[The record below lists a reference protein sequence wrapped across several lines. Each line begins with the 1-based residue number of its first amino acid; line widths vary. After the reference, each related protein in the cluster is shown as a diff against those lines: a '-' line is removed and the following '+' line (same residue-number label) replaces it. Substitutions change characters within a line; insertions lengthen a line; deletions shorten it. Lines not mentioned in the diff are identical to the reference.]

1 MINEKT
7 MGLAAKKLD
16 IISWITS
23 LKDEN
28 VLNRIKLLRKGE
40 DDWWDTIGE
49 DEKAEI
55 LEGLSQL
62 DRGESVAHEQVMAK
76 YKKWL

>member
-1 MINEKT
+1 

-16 IISWITS
+16 IIGWITN
-23 LKDEN
+23 LNDEDI
-28 VLNRIKLLRKGE
+28 LDKIDSLRKQE

-49 DEKAEI
+49 DEKTEI

>member
-1 MINEKT
+1 

-16 IISWITS
+16 IINWITN
-23 LKDEN
+23 LNDEEILEEIN
-28 VLNRIKLLRKGE
+28 SLRKRE
-40 DDWWDTIGE
+40 DDWWDTIDD

>member
-1 MINEKT
+1 

-16 IISWITS
+16 IISWITN

-28 VLNRIKLLRKGE
+28 VLRKIDSIRKE
-40 DDWWDTIGE
+40 EADWWDTIEE
-49 DEKAEI
+49 DERAEI

>member
-1 MINEKT
+1 
-7 MGLAAKKLD
+7 MGLAAKKID
-16 IISWITS
+16 FIGWITN
-23 LKDEN
+23 LNDEDI
-28 VLNRIKLLRKGE
+28 LDKIDSLRKQE

-49 DEKAEI
+49 DEKTEI

-76 YKKWL
+76 YKKWI

>member
-1 MINEKT
+1 

-16 IISWITS
+16 IINWITN
-23 LKDEN
+23 LNDEEILEKIN
-28 VLNRIKLLRKGE
+28 SLRKRE
-40 DDWWDTIGE
+40 ADWWDTIDD

>member
-1 MINEKT
+1 

-28 VLNRIKLLRKGE
+28 VLNRIELLRKGE
-40 DDWWDTIGE
+40 DDWWDTIDE

-62 DRGESVAHEQVMAK
+62 DQGESVVHEQVMAK

>member
-1 MINEKT
+1 

-16 IISWITS
+16 IISWITN
-23 LKDEN
+23 LKDES
-28 VLNRIKLLRKGE
+28 VLRKIDSLRKE
-40 DDWWDTIGE
+40 EADWWDIIGE
-49 DEKAEI
+49 DERAEI

>member
-1 MINEKT
+1 

-16 IISWITS
+16 IISWITN

-28 VLNRIKLLRKGE
+28 VLRKIDSLRKE
-40 DDWWDTIGE
+40 EADWWDTIGE
-49 DEKAEI
+49 DERAEI

-62 DRGESVAHEQVMAK
+62 DRGESVVHEQVMAK

>member
-1 MINEKT
+1 

-28 VLNRIKLLRKGE
+28 VLNRIELLRKGE

-62 DRGESVAHEQVMAK
+62 DRGESIAHEQVMAK

>member
-1 MINEKT
+1 

-16 IISWITS
+16 IISWITN

-28 VLNRIKLLRKGE
+28 ILRKIDSLRKE
-40 DDWWDTIGE
+40 EADWWDTIGE
-49 DEKAEI
+49 DERAEI
-55 LEGLSQL
+55 IEGLSQL
-62 DRGESVAHEQVMAK
+62 DRGDSVAHEQVMSK

>member
-1 MINEKT
+1 

-16 IISWITS
+16 IIGWITN

-28 VLNRIKLLRKGE
+28 VLKKIDSIRKEE

-49 DEKAEI
+49 DERAEI
-55 LEGLSQL
+55 IEGLSQL
-62 DRGESVAHEQVMAK
+62 DRGESVVHEQVMAK